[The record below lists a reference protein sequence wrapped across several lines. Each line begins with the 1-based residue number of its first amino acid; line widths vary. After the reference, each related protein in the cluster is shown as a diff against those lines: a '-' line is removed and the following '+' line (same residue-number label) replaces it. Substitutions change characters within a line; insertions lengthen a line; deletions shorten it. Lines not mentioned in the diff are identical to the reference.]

1 MSVAGQGP
9 LGEQPGASGAQ
20 PSAQWKWHSGTLYGD
35 AGQTLAAV
43 TAQRLNVISGSA
55 LTDGSELEL
64 LSSLD
69 SPSASRFYLRA
80 TGPEGFT
87 CEVRQAG
94 LSVATLRARCA
105 DSKDPIMAVEERFY
119 LLKRSTPLKRMRTI
133 FAAVAEATEQ
143 RNGAVLSTNALFD
156 TEPRFNG
163 DLRVSFHRDI
173 PLLDAIVLSYSC
185 YLLDASPR
193 IVRG

>member
-1 MSVAGQGP
+1 MSAAGQGP

-43 TAQRLNVISGSA
+43 RAKRLNVTSGSA
-55 LTDGSELEL
+55 LPDGSELEL
-64 LSSLD
+64 ESSLD

-94 LSVATLRARCA
+94 FSVATLRARCA
-105 DSKDPIMAVEERFY
+105 DSKNPIMAVKERFY

-133 FAAVAEATEQ
+133 VAAVAEATEK

-185 YLLDASPR
+185 YLIDASPR
-193 IVRG
+193 TVRG